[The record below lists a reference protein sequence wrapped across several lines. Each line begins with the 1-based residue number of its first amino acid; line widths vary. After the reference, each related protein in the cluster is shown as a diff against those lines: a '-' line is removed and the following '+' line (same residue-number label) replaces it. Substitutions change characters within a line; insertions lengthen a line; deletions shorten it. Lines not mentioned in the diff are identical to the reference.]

1 MRGVAVKTINQ
12 ATTLRNWIIG
22 CYIVE
27 YEQNGSDRAKYG
39 DNLLKSLEKRIGQK
53 GLNVTLFQLSRLF
66 YRDYPHIGTLVSAN
80 HATALHKLPLSEI
93 YATVSHKLP
102 EIDSF
107 AVNKKN
113 AGKLSEQFNTP
124 PENLVS
130 ALSFSHIRELL
141 TIEDPLVRFF
151 YETECIR
158 GTWSVRELRRQIV
171 SNLHI
176 RIGLSEDKMK
186 AMMLADSKAERHT
199 PLLQIRDPYTFEFLG
214 LQAKDVVTESD
225 IEEALL
231 GHLQEFLLEML
242 CKPLHKSSGINYRLI
257 RLADI
262 YLMYAECLIKG
273 GASDG
278 NVQSAINAIN
288 KVRHRAGVVLIGK
301 SEQGEFKRYTYD
313 EKEYAASDV
322 MNHLMYVERP
332 LELCMEG
339 HAIRVIDLRRWN
351 ITKERFDQLASD
363 EYKYCM
369 IQTKYLKPNPDDPN
383 ALVSAFNFGK
393 QYRFYELPPEKRGNA
408 FVDYFQAS
416 LNYGPQVAYWPIPN
430 IEITSNPDINK

>member
-1 MRGVAVKTINQ
+1 MEQLANSIQSISFEQLAQKIITVDDSMRGVAVKTINQ

-107 AVNKKN
+107 AVNKKS

-231 GHLQEFLLEML
+231 GHLQEFLLEL
-242 CKPLHKSSGINYRLI
+242 GKGFCFEARQKRIIIDGEYYFADLVFYNRLLHCNVIVELKNDEFRHEHIGQLNAYVSY
-257 RLADI
+257 
-262 YLMYAECLIKG
+262 YAENEMQPGDNPPVGILLCTHKG
-273 GASDG
+273 KKM
-278 NVQSAINAIN
+278 V
-288 KVRHRAGVVLIGK
+288 
-301 SEQGEFKRYTYD
+301 
-313 EKEYAASDV
+313 EYALGSMD
-322 MNHLMYVERP
+322 NHLFVSTYQLQLPNRQQ
-332 LELCMEG
+332 LEQFLM
-339 HAIRVIDLRRWN
+339 
-351 ITKERFDQLASD
+351 D
-363 EYKYCM
+363 ECRE
-369 IQTKYLKPNPDDPN
+369 QSSE
-383 ALVSAFNFGK
+383 V
-393 QYRFYELPPEKRGNA
+393 
-408 FVDYFQAS
+408 
-416 LNYGPQVAYWPIPN
+416 
-430 IEITSNPDINK
+430 

>member
-1 MRGVAVKTINQ
+1 MEQLANSIQSISFEQLAQKIITVDDSMRGVAVKTINQ

-231 GHLQEFLLEML
+231 GHLQEFLLEL
-242 CKPLHKSSGINYRLI
+242 GKGFCFEARQKRIIIDGEYYFADLVFYNRLLHCNVIVELKNDEFRHEHIGQLNAYVSY
-257 RLADI
+257 
-262 YLMYAECLIKG
+262 YAENEMQPGDNPPVGILLCTHKG
-273 GASDG
+273 KKM
-278 NVQSAINAIN
+278 V
-288 KVRHRAGVVLIGK
+288 
-301 SEQGEFKRYTYD
+301 
-313 EKEYAASDV
+313 EYALDSMD
-322 MNHLMYVERP
+322 NHLFVSTYQLQLPNRQQ
-332 LELCMEG
+332 LEQFLM
-339 HAIRVIDLRRWN
+339 
-351 ITKERFDQLASD
+351 D
-363 EYKYCM
+363 ECRE
-369 IQTKYLKPNPDDPN
+369 QSSE
-383 ALVSAFNFGK
+383 V
-393 QYRFYELPPEKRGNA
+393 
-408 FVDYFQAS
+408 
-416 LNYGPQVAYWPIPN
+416 
-430 IEITSNPDINK
+430 

>member
-1 MRGVAVKTINQ
+1 MEQLANSIQSISFEQLAQKIITVDDSMRGVAVKTINQ

-231 GHLQEFLLEML
+231 GHLQGFLLEL
-242 CKPLHKSSGINYRLI
+242 GKGFCFEARQKRIIIDGEYYFADLVFYNRLLHCNVIVELKNDEFRHEHIGQLNAYVSY
-257 RLADI
+257 
-262 YLMYAECLIKG
+262 YAENEMQPGDNPPVGILLCTHKG
-273 GASDG
+273 KKM
-278 NVQSAINAIN
+278 V
-288 KVRHRAGVVLIGK
+288 
-301 SEQGEFKRYTYD
+301 
-313 EKEYAASDV
+313 EYALGSMD
-322 MNHLMYVERP
+322 NHLFVSTYQLQLPNRQQ
-332 LELCMEG
+332 LEQFLM
-339 HAIRVIDLRRWN
+339 
-351 ITKERFDQLASD
+351 D
-363 EYKYCM
+363 ECRE
-369 IQTKYLKPNPDDPN
+369 QSSE
-383 ALVSAFNFGK
+383 V
-393 QYRFYELPPEKRGNA
+393 
-408 FVDYFQAS
+408 
-416 LNYGPQVAYWPIPN
+416 
-430 IEITSNPDINK
+430 

>member
-186 AMMLADSKAERHT
+186 AMMLADSKAE
-199 PLLQIRDPYTFEFLG
+199 
-214 LQAKDVVTESD
+214 
-225 IEEALL
+225 
-231 GHLQEFLLEML
+231 
-242 CKPLHKSSGINYRLI
+242 
-257 RLADI
+257 
-262 YLMYAECLIKG
+262 
-273 GASDG
+273 
-278 NVQSAINAIN
+278 
-288 KVRHRAGVVLIGK
+288 
-301 SEQGEFKRYTYD
+301 
-313 EKEYAASDV
+313 
-322 MNHLMYVERP
+322 
-332 LELCMEG
+332 
-339 HAIRVIDLRRWN
+339 
-351 ITKERFDQLASD
+351 
-363 EYKYCM
+363 
-369 IQTKYLKPNPDDPN
+369 
-383 ALVSAFNFGK
+383 
-393 QYRFYELPPEKRGNA
+393 
-408 FVDYFQAS
+408 
-416 LNYGPQVAYWPIPN
+416 
-430 IEITSNPDINK
+430 